1 MALSTRSAFLG
12 GFLLWAVPVLAWRAL
27 LLAGIG
33 SWTTHGLGAF
43 IALLALVIAL
53 FASAFRALPKARA
66 AASTTSAAALGLF
79 TGICFAGVLSATW
92 RMTAF
97 EWSTHRARPLVE
109 AIERYEL
116 DNGKPP
122 TKLDALVPLYLDQI
136 PGRLPPLEIAVTL
149 DYPPNKWLLRADA
162 GSGFLNWDQ
171 LLYLPQENYDDFT
184 WGGSIERLGAWGY
197 LHE

>member
-33 SWTTHGLGAF
+33 SWLGAGWGSL
-43 IALLALVIAL
+43 IAFPLLVIAL
-53 FASAFRALPKARA
+53 FSSAFRALPKARA
-66 AASTTSAAALGLF
+66 AASATSAAALGLF
-79 TGICFAGVLSATW
+79 TGICFAGIVSGMF

-97 EWSTHRARPLVE
+97 EWATHRARPLVR

-122 TKLDALVPLYLDQI
+122 TNLDALIPQYLDQI
-136 PGRLPPLEIAVTL
+136 PGRVSPLEIVVTL
-149 DYPPNKWLLRADA
+149 DYPPNTWLLRANLVGDFF
-162 GSGFLNWDQ
+162 GFDE